1 MVRYAPYRL
10 TLVFAVRYEND
21 LKDVEPDI
29 LLGLA
34 NFYDTTVDDFL
45 LWNAL
50 IKSPDYPM
58 NVNKLR
64 LLGKLK

>member
-1 MVRYAPYRL
+1 M
-10 TLVFAVRYEND
+10 
-21 LKDVEPDI
+21 EPDI

-64 LLGKLK
+64 KLGKLK